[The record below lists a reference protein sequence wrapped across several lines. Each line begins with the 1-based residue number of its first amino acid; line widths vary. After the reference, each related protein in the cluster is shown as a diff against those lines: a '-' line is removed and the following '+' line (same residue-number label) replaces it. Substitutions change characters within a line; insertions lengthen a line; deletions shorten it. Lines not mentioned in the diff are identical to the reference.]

1 MKKLLVAST
10 ALVAFAAV
18 NTAQAA
24 DPIKLTVGGYMEQW
38 VGYADQDVDG
48 QQNFADVLVQSD
60 GELYFRGSTKLDNG
74 LTVGV
79 NIDRYTN
86 RGTAS
91 GDDVFMSISGDS
103 LGTIKLG
110 STKGAGYGLSH
121 ASKDVGIGHNDG
133 DISNWINDTV
143 VDSNQTHSAEE
154 GNDGNKIV
162 YLTPNFGGVQAGA
175 SYGLDVNG
183 VNSGTVDQGTAGND
197 TAFDAGIAY
206 NGDFSG
212 VSVGA
217 DVTGQWENAG
227 GTTGTTVEDRKAIR
241 GGVSVGVA
249 GFTIAG
255 SYIKHSNVDNVKD
268 VDGSGYDFGVAYATG
283 PYAVSA
289 SYVHLEEDTAAN
301 ASTQDEQNSWMV
313 SGAYDLGAGVK
324 LKGSVFGVEYD
335 DGTTNVARS
344 TLDNDGFGVVA
355 GLAVSF

>member
-1 MKKLLVAST
+1 
-10 ALVAFAAV
+10 
-18 NTAQAA
+18 
-24 DPIKLTVGGYMEQW
+24 
-38 VGYADQDVDG
+38 
-48 QQNFADVLVQSD
+48 
-60 GELYFRGSTKLDNG
+60 LYFRGSTKLDNG

-79 NIDRYTN
+79 NIDRYSN
-86 RGTAS
+86 RTETG

-133 DISNWINDTV
+133 DIGMWINDTV
-143 VDSNQTHSAEE
+143 VDTNQTHSAEE
-154 GNDGNKIV
+154 GNDGSKIV
-162 YLTPNFGGVQAGA
+162 YLTPNFGGVQAGV
-175 SYGLDVNG
+175 SYGLDINTST
-183 VNSGTVDQGTAGND
+183 NAIVDQGAVGSD

-206 NGDFSG
+206 NGDFGG

-227 GTTGTTVEDRKAIR
+227 GTTGSLVEDRSAVR
-241 GGVSVGVA
+241 GGLSVGVA

-268 VDGSGYDFGVAYATG
+268 VDGKGYDFGVAYATG

-289 SYVHLEEDTAAN
+289 SYVHLEEQSSAN
-301 ASTQDEQNSWMV
+301 ATTDDEQNSWMV

-324 LKGSVFGVEYD
+324 LKASVFGVEYD
-335 DGTTNVARS
+335 DGSVNTANS
-344 TLDNDGFGVVA
+344 TADNEGFGAVA
-355 GLAVSF
+355 GLVVSF